1 MSVISQAAIVLM
13 IILTALIISLA
24 NRGLKKADQL
34 GEHFVDEWAL
44 KLQKEDELKR
54 NRVRM
59 QREEEMRN
67 RRVRRKPGPS
77 ERSLNPAAEPAA
89 GQGNVVPMPER
100 RREST
105 PAAGAVSS
113 VIKINNPIRLTVLDE
128 EKNVVKVAD
137 VDHYPYSIGRDPSN
151 DLVLGD
157 IYIARKHCVIS
168 EAEGMPVLINK
179 GSQNKIYADGKHVD
193 RYPLKDRS
201 HFFLGAYE
209 LFVTEQK
216 DRSQPAVTTSERE
229 RILI

>member
-67 RRVRRKPGPS
+67 RRVRRKTGMP

-89 GQGNVVPMPER
+89 YANQICPSCGSVMPPE
-100 RREST
+100 
-105 PAAGAVSS
+105 
-113 VIKINNPIRLTVLDE
+113 
-128 EKNVVKVAD
+128 
-137 VDHYPYSIGRDPSN
+137 
-151 DLVLGD
+151 
-157 IYIARKHCVIS
+157 
-168 EAEGMPVLINK
+168 NK
-179 GSQNKIYADGKHVD
+179 FCTNCGTA
-193 RYPLKDRS
+193 LK
-201 HFFLGAYE
+201 
-209 LFVTEQK
+209 
-216 DRSQPAVTTSERE
+216 
-229 RILI
+229 